1 MAAFMEFAYVP
12 IINRPGPCDASLLN
26 SFTLVSFVKNPGG
39 RPALG
44 AGACTGSTQ
53 MPSSEQFGRQ
63 ADICMRLSAIA
74 SDDEVASRLIAMA
87 HAYTAKAAA
96 LEQAG
101 SKPAGDNE
109 RYPIEQRMR
118 RCPNGS

>member
-26 SFTLVSFVKNPGG
+26 SFTLVSFVRNPGG

-53 MPSSEQFGRQ
+53 MPSSEYFGRQ

-96 LEQAG
+96 LEPRQV
-101 SKPAGDNE
+101 PAGDNE
-109 RYPIEQRMR
+109 RYPIEHRIR